1 VLQKLEEL
9 VVSDAAV
16 IEIYDSEV
24 FLREIMGEKG
34 LKVSRSWGQNDLM
47 GKYLFAFYNERDIAE
62 LFLVQERY
70 QILLILS
77 LSSHP
82 VIIEIIFKNN
92 RLFRDWSQTSWQSWY
107 LVVSD
112 VAGHSNSYFMEFAR
126 YFETSH
132 LGLML
137 GLECLSCLTRY
148 A

>member
-1 VLQKLEEL
+1 
-9 VVSDAAV
+9 
-16 IEIYDSEV
+16 
-24 FLREIMGEKG
+24 MGEKG

-92 RLFRDWSQTSWQSWY
+92 RLLRDWSQTSWQSWY
-107 LVVSD
+107 LVVGD
-112 VAGHSNSYFMEFAR
+112 VLQDILIHILWNLLDILRRAI
-126 YFETSH
+126 
-132 LGLML
+132 LV
-137 GLECLSCLTRY
+137 
-148 A
+148 